1 MAFSKKKKKVGFSFK
16 NIFGNKSFDESFY
29 EDLEDLL
36 IEGDVGVSTTVE
48 IVDKLRVL
56 VSKEKSV
63 DEKRFY
69 EILREVLKD
78 AICFE
83 DSNREFSIDDDRMNV
98 FLVLGVNGVGK
109 TTTIAKMAKFFDDR
123 FNCKL
128 DDTVFAAGDTFR
140 AAAIDQLKLHGDR
153 LGVRVV
159 AQNSGSDPA
168 AVIYD
173 AVDSAIAKNSKIVI
187 ADTAGRMHNKSNLV
201 AQLVKINKI
210 IDSKIGD
217 CNYKKLLVIDATT
230 GQNGV
235 NQAEVFNDAV
245 GIDGIILTKYDSLS
259 KGGNIITISK
269 KLNIP
274 IFFVGTGEKYED
286 FDFFDV
292 DKFLDRILEA

>member
-1 MAFSKKKKKVGFSFK
+1 MAFSKKKKSGFNLK
-16 NIFGNKSFDESFY
+16 NIFKSNKFDESFY

-36 IEGDVGVSTTVE
+36 IEGDVGVSATVE
-48 IVDKLRVL
+48 IVDELKSLI
-56 VSKEKSV
+56 SKEKNV
-63 DEKRFY
+63 DENRFY
-69 EILREVLKD
+69 EILREVLVKS
-78 AICFE
+78 IKSEKLELSE
-83 DSNREFSIDDDRMNV
+83 DKMNV

-109 TTTIAKMAKFFDDR
+109 TTSIAKMAKFFDSK
-123 FNCKL
+123 FNFGL
-128 DDTVFAAGDTFR
+128 DNTIFAAGDTFR
-140 AAAIDQLKLHGDR
+140 AAAIDQLKLHGSR
-153 LGVRVV
+153 LGVKVI
-159 AQNSGSDPA
+159 AQDNGADPA

-173 AVDSAIAKNSKIVI
+173 AIDSAISKDAKLVI

-210 IDSKIGD
+210 IASKLD
-217 CNYKKLLVIDATT
+217 NCNYKKLLVIDATT

-235 NQAEVFNDAV
+235 SQAEVFNDAV

-269 KLNIP
+269 KLDIP

-292 DKFLDRILEA
+292 DSFLDRILKV